1 MPFYGGGPFTV
12 GMTTISKQL
21 VFGPHNFPA
30 GAAVVVATESEKPD
44 EEAEEEVSSD

>member
-21 VFGPHNFPA
+21 VFGPHNFPT
-30 GAAVVVATESEKPD
+30 GASVVVASESEED
-44 EEAEEEVSSD
+44 GDEAEEEVSSD